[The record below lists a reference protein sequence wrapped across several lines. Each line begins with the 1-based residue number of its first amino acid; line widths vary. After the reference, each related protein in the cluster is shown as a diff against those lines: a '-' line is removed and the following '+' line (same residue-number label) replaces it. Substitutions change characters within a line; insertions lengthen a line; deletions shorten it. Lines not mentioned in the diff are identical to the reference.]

1 MNIRNLKLIL
11 VAFVSLGALLWA
23 IQNVVNLESAYQSV
37 AYVTSNIDH
46 AAYPKSVGPAF
57 NSPVLIWSALIIILI
72 GEFATGLLAA
82 KGTFDMFTS
91 RKKTADEFN
100 ASKRFAILGCGA
112 AVIVWFG
119 IFTVIGGAYFQMWQT
134 EIGDASF
141 TGALHYAIVNA
152 AILIFLTMQ
161 DE

>member
-1 MNIRNLKLIL
+1 MHNRNLKVVL

-37 AYVTSNIDH
+37 AYVTSNVDH
-46 AAYPKSVGPAF
+46 AAYPKSFGPAIT
-57 NSPVLIWSALIIILI
+57 SPVLVWSALMIILI
-72 GEFATGLLAA
+72 AEFTTGLLAA
-82 KGTFDMFTS
+82 KGAFDMYSS
-91 RKKTADEFN
+91 RRKTADQFN

-134 EIGDASF
+134 AIGDASF
-141 TGALHYAIVNA
+141 TGAMQYAIVNG
-152 AILIFLTMQ
+152 AILIFIGMRDQ
-161 DE
+161 